1 MIKFCVSLT
10 SLPSRIDNIEET
22 IKSINNQS
30 LKPEK
35 IFLNLP
41 YKFRRFPEY
50 QFSEKQLSKLKKY
63 NLEIIR
69 CEDYGPATKL
79 MGSISKIRN
88 NFDCVILIDDD
99 HIYHNKIFEIFIE
112 NFKKES
118 VNYSYYLNK
127 IFNIRNGQ
135 CSDGFLINVKLLDEV
150 DSFYEK
156 FVKNNKKMFLDDDLW
171 FAIYLYC
178 EKKSYVKNL
187 INDFRIKT
195 GENLT
200 YKQNINKDIDALNQT
215 EHKPNTFFNRRKIQ
229 KIEYIKYKITKYLNN

>member
-35 IFLNLP
+35 VFLNLP

-50 QFSEKQLSKLKKY
+50 KFSENQLSKLNKY
-63 NLEIIR
+63 DLEVTR

-79 MGSISKIRN
+79 MGSIAKIKK

-118 VNYSYYLNK
+118 ANYSYYLNK

-135 CSDGFLINVKLLDEV
+135 CSDGFLINVSLLD
-150 DSFYEK
+150 DINIFYEK

-171 FAIYLYC
+171 FSIYLYC
-178 EKKSYVKNL
+178 EKKSYIKNL
-187 INDFRIKT
+187 ISEFKHIT
-195 GENLT
+195 GENIT
-200 YKQNINKDIDALNQT
+200 YKQNINKDIDALHQT
-215 EHKPNTFFNRRKIQ
+215 EHKSKIFFNRRKFQ
-229 KIEYIKYKITKYLNN
+229 KIEYIKYKIKKYLNY

>member
-35 IFLNLP
+35 VFLNLP

-50 QFSEKQLSKLKKY
+50 KFSENQLSKLNKY
-63 NLEIIR
+63 DLEVTR

-79 MGSISKIRN
+79 MGSIAKIKK

-118 VNYSYYLNK
+118 ANYSYYLNK

-135 CSDGFLINVKLLDEV
+135 CSDGFLINVSLLD
-150 DSFYEK
+150 DINIFYEK
-156 FVKNNKKMFLDDDLW
+156 FVKIIKKCF
-171 FAIYLYC
+171 
-178 EKKSYVKNL
+178 
-187 INDFRIKT
+187 
-195 GENLT
+195 
-200 YKQNINKDIDALNQT
+200 
-215 EHKPNTFFNRRKIQ
+215 
-229 KIEYIKYKITKYLNN
+229 